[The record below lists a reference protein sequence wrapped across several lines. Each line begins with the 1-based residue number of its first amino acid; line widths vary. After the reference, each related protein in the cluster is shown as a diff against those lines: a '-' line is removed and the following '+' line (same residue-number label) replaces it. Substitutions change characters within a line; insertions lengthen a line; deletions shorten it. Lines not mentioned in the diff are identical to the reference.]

1 MKYVH
6 MLGENMIA
14 WSNICFQRGRKTR
27 LHFPSV
33 HMGQALNP
41 ELQFILFFP
50 NLNNQLMQQPRSE
63 EANKKITYH

>member
-1 MKYVH
+1 
-6 MLGENMIA
+6 
-14 WSNICFQRGRKTR
+14 
-27 LHFPSV
+27 
-33 HMGQALNP
+33 MGQALNP